1 MGFNK
6 IKHLH
11 LPDDLSGE
19 KQVLEKFSFYK
30 NLLFPLNSYSE
41 KSHLKNGWLQ
51 GGIFSVYQMCKLLV
65 GISIFGDFSF
75 GIIFQQVSLRLVTH
89 CAGGFVGWFDLI

>member
-19 KQVLEKFSFYK
+19 KQVLEKFRNYK
-30 NLLFPLNSYSE
+30 NLLFPLRSHSK

-51 GGIFSVYQMCKLLV
+51 GGILSVYQMCKLLV
-65 GISIFGDFSF
+65 GLSF
-75 GIIFQQVSLRLVTH
+75 LVILAYWRFFNRL
-89 CAGGFVGWFDLI
+89 A